1 MLLRSLSVLDLGSN
15 SLNGSIPASLGN
27 LTSLSYLQL
36 HENQL
41 SRSIPPEIG
50 YLRSLSVLDLGSN
63 SLNSSIPA
71 SIGNLNSLSYL
82 FLYGNQLSDLIPSE
96 IGYLRSLTNLD
107 LSINSLNGSIP
118 LEIGYLR
125 SLIVLNLGM
134 NSLNGSIPASLGNLT
149 SSSDL
154 HLYENQLSVSIPPE
168 IGYLSL
174 SLHENELEGKIPRS
188 LANCIELQVLDLG
201 DNHLSDTFP
210 VWLENLPYLRVLRLK
225 SNKLH
230 GPIRSSA
237 AEIMFPDLRI
247 IDLSYNAFSKELPE
261 CLFQHLKGMRTI
273 DQTMMVPSDDGSG
286 YYEDLV
292 VVVTKGLKLKV
303 KRILSLYTVID
314 LSSNSFEGHI
324 PSIMGDL
331 IAIRISGDIPQQLA
345 SLTFLEFLNL
355 SHNHLRGC
363 IPQGPQ
369 LHTFEIN
376 SYQGNDGLCGF
387 PVSKGCGNDSV
398 LETNNTKSALD
409 DQESNSESFDDFCK
423 GALTGYGYGLCI
435 GLSILYFTL
444 STGNPKWIAR
454 ITEEL
459 EQKIIMRRRKKQPR
473 QRNYRRRN
481 NRI

>member
-1 MLLRSLSVLDLGSN
+1 MHNNNPSGILPTN
-15 SLNGSIPASLGN
+15 F
-27 LTSLSYLQL
+27 
-36 HENQL
+36 
-41 SRSIPPEIG
+41 
-50 YLRSLSVLDLGSN
+50 
-63 SLNSSIPA
+63 
-71 SIGNLNSLSYL
+71 SIGCSL
-82 FLYGNQLSDLIPSE
+82 
-96 IGYLRSLTNLD
+96 R
-107 LSINSLNGSIP
+107 
-118 LEIGYLR
+118 
-125 SLIVLNLGM
+125 
-134 NSLNGSIPASLGNLT
+134 
-149 SSSDL
+149 
-154 HLYENQLSVSIPPE
+154 
-168 IGYLSL
+168 SL

-201 DNHLSDTFP
+201 DNHLNDTFP
-210 VWLENLPYLRVLRLK
+210 VWLGNLPYLRVLRLK

-369 LHTFEIN
+369 LHSFEIN

-423 GALTGYGYGLCI
+423 DCASVTCFDQSRVEDVIFL
-435 GLSILYFTL
+435 TL
-444 STGNPKWIAR
+444 SFVKTLWDPNKVIGR
-454 ITEEL
+454 IKKKKLLRATIIIR
-459 EQKIIMRRRKKQPR
+459 KIIFEGGLVVADDVSGDGVVGGSSGSGAIVGANDAHFAVFETTNHYDYDHTSFTDFLPSSECSACKCQHCKAKHDGVINAIKELSASVKELASKRGFIPSKRISYPYTPLEIKAAKRRRKEISKEASSIKKTKLQLPCLCLALLMS
-473 QRNYRRRN
+473 
-481 NRI
+481 